1 MNTAVGSEARPRAA
15 AGAAAARELPGD
27 FAMWMFIFAEL
38 TVFALLFAAYALAR
52 ASHAAEFA
60 AAQAALNH
68 AAGWGETVLLATSGW
83 CVARARRAIAAARA
97 ASCSRW
103 LFAALALGAGF
114 ALLRAAE
121 FDADFARGVALDASL
136 FDMFYLALTFFHFMH
151 VLMGLPIL
159 AVVGWRAH
167 RGRYGATDHAGVETA
182 GAYWHMVDLL
192 WLVLFFLVYVSH

>member
-1 MNTAVGSEARPRAA
+1 MNSTAGFDARGA
-15 AGAAAARELPGD
+15 AGSAPHAARELPGD

-52 ASHAAEFA
+52 ASHAAAFA
-60 AAQAALNH
+60 AAQVALNH
-68 AAGWGETVLLATSGW
+68 AAGWGETVMLATSGW

-97 ASCSRW
+97 AQCARW
-103 LFAALALGAGF
+103 LFAALALGIGF

-167 RGRYGATDHAGVETA
+167 RGRYSAADHAGVETA